1 MSKPFTEDRAVD
13 AFTALG
19 ELLGHA
25 KMHGMTEADAA
36 RLSKLITPVLHRGSK
51 VRHLKAHQMRRRV
64 GAFPRDD
71 AGRFVKRT
79 TEVALPF

>member
-25 KMHGMTEADAA
+25 QYHGMTDADRD

-64 GAFPRDD
+64 GAFPRDT

-79 TEVALPF
+79 ADVELPF